1 MKTVVV
7 DTMTIAY
14 RDQGAGPAVLLLHG
28 WPTSSYLWRNVMPA
42 IARRN
47 RVVAMDLPGFG
58 ASAKPLGR
66 HYGFA
71 TFSSA
76 IDGLL
81 AELGIDQVALGGHD
95 LGGPIAARWAMQWPD
110 RVTGLALLNT
120 LLYPDLDPAVVEF
133 VTALMTPGTREK
145 LTSSSGLAEL
155 IRAGMADPAHATD
168 EMIAAM
174 VAPFQD
180 DDARL
185 ALAKAGTELSLRT
198 VAETAAWLPSLSV
211 PVRVVYGTQDR
222 ILPDVTRTMT
232 RLQGDVP
239 HAQMTSLPQCGHFLQ
254 EEAPEPIG
262 DMLAEFYAALGDY

>member
-1 MKTVVV
+1 MKTVMV

-14 RDQGAGPAVLLLHG
+14 RELGAGPAVLLLHG
-28 WPTSSYLWRNVMPA
+28 WPTSSYLWREVMPA

-47 RVVAMDLPGFG
+47 RVVAVDLPGFG
-58 ASAKPLGR
+58 ASAKPLDR

-71 TFSSA
+71 TFSSV

-81 AELGIDQVALGGHD
+81 QDLGIDKVALGGHD
-95 LGGPIAARWAMQWPD
+95 LGGPIAVRWAMQWPD

-133 VTALMTPGTREK
+133 VTALLTPGPREK
-145 LTSSSGLAEL
+145 LTSSDGLADL
-155 IRAGMADPAHATD
+155 IRAGMADPAHATE
-168 EMIAAM
+168 EMIAAV

-185 ALAKAGTELSLRT
+185 ALAKAGSELSLRT
-198 VAETAAWLPSLSV
+198 LAEVAAGLPSLSV

-222 ILPDVTRTMT
+222 ILPDVEATMA

-239 HAQMTSLPQCGHFLQ
+239 HATATPLPQCGHFLH
-254 EEAPEPIG
+254 EEAPDQIG
-262 DMLAEFYAALGDY
+262 EILAEFYGTLGDY

>member
-1 MKTVVV
+1 MKTVDV

-14 RDQGAGPAVLLLHG
+14 RDLGAGPAVLLLHG
-28 WPTSSYLWRNVMPA
+28 WPTSSYLWRNVMPT

-47 RVVAMDLPGFG
+47 RVIAIDLPGFG
-58 ASAKPLGR
+58 ASAKPLDR
-66 HYGFA
+66 RYGFA
-71 TFSSA
+71 TFSAA

-81 AELGIDQVALGGHD
+81 GELGVDRVALGGHD
-95 LGGPIAARWAMQWPD
+95 LGGPIAVRWALQRPD

-133 VTALMTPGTREK
+133 VNALTTPGPREK
-145 LTSSSGLAEL
+145 LTSSRGLADL
-155 IRAGMADPAHATD
+155 FRAGLANPAHAAD
-168 EMIAAM
+168 ETIEAI
-174 VAPFQD
+174 VAPFHD

-198 VAETAAWLPSLSV
+198 FAEIAAWLPKLTL

-222 ILPDVTRTMT
+222 ILPGVAATMA

-239 HAQMTSLPQCGHFLQ
+239 QALITALPHCGHFLQ
-254 EEAPEPIG
+254 EEAPDQIG
-262 DMLAEFYAALGDY
+262 EILAEFYAALGDY